1 MNIFL
6 FFLIISQSIFSYFLF
21 TEIRQLQK
29 EKEVEPNSGDIVL
42 PKLKEMP
49 TIENIDTDS
58 KLLQDIIES
67 AKLEGW
73 IPNIQEDPS
82 ALYGRTWRIEIQNPS
97 NTLTIRTVLRIYDD
111 KWDKEPIHVGYF
123 NVGGI
128 SYDCKYNTVQRYLV
142 IQYLWSL
149 IVEQNEKEYQAT
161 WNSYLQEKEKVENCL
176 TALKRDKQL
185 KKLFEQN
192 LEDSK

>member
-21 TEIRQLQK
+21 TKIKQLQK
-29 EKEVEPNSGDIVL
+29 EKEVEPNSSDIVL

-73 IPNIQEDPS
+73 MPDIQEEGGGF
-82 ALYGRTWRIEIQNPS
+82 GRTWRIEIQNPS
-97 NTLTIRTVLRIYDD
+97 NTLSIRTVLRIYGD

-128 SYDCKYNTVQRYLV
+128 SFECKENPVQRYLV
-142 IQYLWSL
+142 IQYLWGL

>member
-1 MNIFL
+1 MTIFL

-73 IPNIQEDPS
+73 IPNIQEEGGGF
-82 ALYGRTWRIEIQNPS
+82 GRSWRIEIQNPS
-97 NTLTIRTVLRIYDD
+97 NTLSIRTVLRISDLSPY
-111 KWDKEPIHVGYF
+111 KEPIHVGYF

-128 SYDCKYNTVQRYLV
+128 SFECKENPVQRYLV

>member
-1 MNIFL
+1 
-6 FFLIISQSIFSYFLF
+6 
-21 TEIRQLQK
+21 
-29 EKEVEPNSGDIVL
+29 
-42 PKLKEMP
+42 MP

-73 IPNIQEDPS
+73 IPNIQEEGGGF
-82 ALYGRTWRIEIQNPS
+82 GRSWRIEIQNPS
-97 NTLTIRTVLRIYDD
+97 NTLSIRTVLRISDLSPY
-111 KWDKEPIHVGYF
+111 KEPIHVGYF

-128 SYDCKYNTVQRYLV
+128 SFECKENPVQRYLV